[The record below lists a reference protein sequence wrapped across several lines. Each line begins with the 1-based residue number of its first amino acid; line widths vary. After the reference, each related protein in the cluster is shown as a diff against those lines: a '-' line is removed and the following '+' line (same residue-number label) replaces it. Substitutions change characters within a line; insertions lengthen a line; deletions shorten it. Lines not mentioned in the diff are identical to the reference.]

1 MKIIRFLLY
10 VTIILEGGIALLFWF
25 FPSFIHFIPSLEPLH
40 SENTPRMLLA
50 MYGSAA
56 ILPVAISI
64 WALREIPG
72 SAQRNGLIILLIFFH
87 TFISLSQFIYNPDQR
102 AGLLH
107 LLTAAGLSSGWKK
120 EKDLNK

>member
-10 VTIILEGGIALLFWF
+10 VTIVLEGGTALLFWF
-25 FPSFIHFIPSLEPLH
+25 FPSFIKLIPALQPLH
-40 SENTPRMLLA
+40 GDETPRMLLA

-72 SAQRNGLIILLIFFH
+72 SRQRNGLLILLIFFH
-87 TFISLSQFIYNPDQR
+87 TLLSLSQFVYNPDPR
-102 AGLLH
+102 AGALH
-107 LLTAAGLSSGWKK
+107 LLLAAGFSSGWKK
-120 EKDLNK
+120 EKDLAQ